1 MLSQMPIPA
10 YVDIRCLNMREP
22 ACNSLRGVVQCRH
35 WTNLHIRGTGT
46 MSADAAS
53 DAFVDTTHTS
63 CCIVGGGPA
72 GVVLALLLAR
82 QKVPV
87 TLLEAHQDFDRD
99 FRGDTIHPATLEALD
114 QIGLADRLLKIPH
127 GKLEAMQFSSN
138 GVVTTVA
145 DFHRLRTR
153 FPYVMILAQAKF
165 LEFLAEEARNYPDF
179 KLIFRANVQDLVQ
192 EDGVTCGVRY
202 RGADDA
208 WHEVRAPLT
217 VGADGRF
224 SKIRSLCGVVPI
236 KSSPPMDVLWFR
248 LPRQPGDPSDMITF
262 YVGGGLFIFIL
273 DRGDE
278 WQVGYGLGKGRFAQ
292 VKAAGLETLRANLR
306 RQVPWVADRA
316 DTLQDWKQIV
326 VLSVES
332 SRVPVWHQPGLL
344 LIGDAAHVMSPVGG
358 VGINYAIQDAI
369 EAANL
374 LAEPL
379 RSGRVTEAQLAKVQ
393 KHREPAVKFIQRFQG
408 FVQDRVVKTALNPDQ
423 PFRLPWFV
431 RLALKTP
438 ILRDLPARLIAF
450 GFYRAR
456 IHTPVTD
463 EG

>member
-1 MLSQMPIPA
+1 MMPAESVPVEVA
-10 YVDIRCLNMREP
+10 
-22 ACNSLRGVVQCRH
+22 
-35 WTNLHIRGTGT
+35 
-46 MSADAAS
+46 
-53 DAFVDTTHTS
+53 DTTSTR

-82 QKVPV
+82 QRVPV
-87 TLLEAHQDFDRD
+87 TLLEAHHDFDRD

-114 QIGLADRLLKIPH
+114 QIGLADRLLEIPH

-145 DFHRLRTR
+145 NFHRLKTR

-165 LEFLAEEARNYPDF
+165 LEFLAEEASKYSDF
-179 KLIFRANVQDLVQ
+179 KLVFGANVQQLVQ
-192 EDGVTCGVRY
+192 ENGVTCGVRY
-202 RGADDA
+202 RGADDR

-217 VGADGRF
+217 VAADGRF
-224 SKIRSLCGVVPI
+224 SKVRSLCGATPI

-248 LPRQPGDPSDMITF
+248 LPRKPGDPSDMITF

-278 WQVGYGLGKGRFAQ
+278 WQVGYGLGKGKYAEI
-292 VKAAGLETLRANLR
+292 KAAGMEALRANLSK
-306 RQVPWVADRA
+306 QVPWVADRA

-379 RSGRVTEAQLAKVQ
+379 RNGQVTETQLAEVQ
-393 KHREPAVKFIQRFQG
+393 KHREPAVKIIQRFQG
-408 FVQDRVVKTALNPDQ
+408 FVQDRVVKTALNPDR

-431 RLALKTP
+431 QLALKTP
-438 ILRDLPARLIAF
+438 VVRDLPARMIAF
-450 GFYRAR
+450 GAHRSR
-456 IHTPVTD
+456 IRSSD
-463 EG
+463 GGEKR